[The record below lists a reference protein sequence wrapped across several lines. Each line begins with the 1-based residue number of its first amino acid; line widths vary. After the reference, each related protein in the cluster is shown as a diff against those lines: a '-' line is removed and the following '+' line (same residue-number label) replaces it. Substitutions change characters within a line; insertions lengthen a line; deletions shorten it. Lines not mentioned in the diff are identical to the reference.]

1 MNMQFITTQNKHL
14 NNNITMMRINS
25 FARNIQPTQITQP
38 EPTKPSENK
47 MTWGEPTWFLL
58 HTLAEKAKDSYFNQI
73 RIDLLNTIYSICSNL
88 PCPMCAEHAIDYLK
102 TSNFFKIAT
111 KNDLKIF
118 LCIFHNVVNQ
128 KKNFPLFDINSLNDK
143 YSAAATKPIIY
154 NFMHHFQKRS
164 KNLKMLANDMYRQR
178 VINGIK
184 QWFST
189 NIIYFD
195 E

>member
-1 MNMQFITTQNKHL
+1 MQFVTTQNKHL

-25 FARNIQPTQITQP
+25 FARNIQTNEIAPL
-38 EPTKPSENK
+38 ELTKSAENK
-47 MTWGEPTWFLL
+47 MTWGEPTWLLL
-58 HTLAEKAKDSYFNQI
+58 HTLAEKVKDSYFYQI
-73 RIDLLNTIYSICSNL
+73 RVDLLNTIYSICSNL

-102 TSNFFKIAT
+102 TSNFYKIAT
-111 KNDLKIF
+111 KNDLKMF
-118 LCIFHNVVNQ
+118 LCIFHNVVNK

-143 YSAAATKPIIY
+143 YSAAATIPIIY
-154 NFMHHFQKRS
+154 NFLNHFQKRS

-195 E
+195 D